1 MIGGDLVAGD
11 GVGLDVSQ
19 LQLDHRAAAD
29 PLEDVDAGGDGI
41 AAQCHFLEV
50 EDAAHRAVRHAAGAD
65 DSRLGG
71 GDRDQLVLHAVG
83 EAGGALQLDGAPRGE
98 EDLDGAAFGQADGGG
113 TGLGSGLRHAG
124 HVAVRSE
131 KQDYRLAHVKALDGF
146 QGALQDGELVSQHRD
161 LLGRSGVGL
170 GALVDA
176 GQPQVGDDQL
186 VGHAVVGD
194 HVIGLDIGHG
204 DGLAV
209 LLDGVVGRA
218 AGELVEHGLG
228 GGAGD
233 HHRVSGGAG
242 GAIVQAHHLAV
253 CGVQG
258 HLAAGTQLQIQLL
271 IGGHRVFLG
280 RGIGRGVA
288 VDVVPGAVGACEIG
302 GLGGA
307 GQGHG
312 DGGGLVGEEGDDA
325 VLVVQHQHAP
335 ASLKGGGHHALLR
348 REIGPIRGADGALG
362 IVVLR
367 GGVGVQ

>member
-1 MIGGDLVAGD
+1 M
-11 GVGLDVSQ
+11 
-19 LQLDHRAAAD
+19 
-29 PLEDVDAGGDGI
+29 
-41 AAQCHFLEV
+41 
-50 EDAAHRAVRHAAGAD
+50 
-65 DSRLGG
+65 
-71 GDRDQLVLHAVG
+71 
-83 EAGGALQLDGAPRGE
+83 
-98 EDLDGAAFGQADGGG
+98 
-113 TGLGSGLRHAG
+113 
-124 HVAVRSE
+124 
-131 KQDYRLAHVKALDGF
+131 
-146 QGALQDGELVSQHRD
+146 SQHRD

-186 VGHAVVGD
+186 IGHAVVGD
-194 HVIGLDIGHG
+194 HVIGLDISHG

-253 CGVQG
+253 RGVQG
-258 HLAAGTQLQIQLL
+258 HLAAGAQLQIQLL

-325 VLVVQHQHAP
+325 VFVVQHQHAP
-335 ASLKGGGHHALLR
+335 ASLKGGGHHTLLR

-367 GGVGVQ
+367 GGVGVQQDDFLLHRGAQGLVVGAAGGRLAPQGVDKELGGLGPGDGGAVRKGDPVGEPQGVGQVQIALRPDGSGVGLIVGEQPDQDGHRLREGDLLVGGEGAVPPPGDQPGLGLSPLSALRGGAGAGTRPSHRDGGGQVDVAPGPV